1 MAVALLLE
9 PMPPSFSIISVD
21 KNTSIS
27 EQGPALKSIVLITEN
42 LPDVATSPI
51 AAPIGANGWRAGG
64 NIYAFVHLSGKW
76 FIRLPNIGLALLI
89 KSDLP
94 NPNQFIAAF
103 KIIGIKFE
111 INSGESCVLAQ

>member
-1 MAVALLLE
+1 M
-9 PMPPSFSIISVD
+9 
-21 KNTSIS
+21 
-27 EQGPALKSIVLITEN
+27 G
-42 LPDVATSPI
+42 
-51 AAPIGANGWRAGG
+51 GAQG